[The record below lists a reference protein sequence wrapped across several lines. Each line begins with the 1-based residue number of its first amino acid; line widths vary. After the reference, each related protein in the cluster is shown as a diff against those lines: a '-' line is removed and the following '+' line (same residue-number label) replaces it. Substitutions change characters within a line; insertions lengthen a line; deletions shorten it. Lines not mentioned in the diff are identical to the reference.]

1 MAARGRHNA
10 DVSLALAVSR
20 GLTVEAAASAAGV
33 SPRTAYRRLADPL
46 FQVEVTEARMRIVEK
61 AVGVLADGT
70 VEAAQV
76 LRELAR
82 EGPPAVRLGAARALL
97 QLYVWLRDEYDF
109 DQRLAAVEAAL
120 KQESS
125 SAP

>member
-10 DVSLALAVSR
+10 DVSLAFAVAR
-20 GLTVEAAASAAGV
+20 GLTVEGAASAAGV
-33 SPRTAYRRLADPL
+33 SPRTAYRRLANPS
-46 FQVEVTEARMRIVEK
+46 FRVEVAEAQIRVVEK

-97 QLYVWLRDEYDF
+97 QLYVRLRDEHEF
-109 DQRLAAVEAAL
+109 AERLAVVEAAL
-120 KQESS
+120 KEESGH
-125 SAP
+125 AP